1 MVRPWTSYISEATLR
16 VRLTRF
22 RLFLWLSSPSWKSFW
37 FRKWDYLLTVSLFQP
52 RVIQE
57 ANLYYLL
64 ILVRKMKLLLP
75 ATSLSITQN
84 SHPKRIHD
92 FHEKLVISAQA
103 LDTMNKLKKLNG
115 YVRSALNK
123 LLGIRADLVR
133 IDDDWQEWTLISLLM
148 H

>member
-1 MVRPWTSYISEATLR
+1 
-16 VRLTRF
+16 
-22 RLFLWLSSPSWKSFW
+22 
-37 FRKWDYLLTVSLFQP
+37 
-52 RVIQE
+52 
-57 ANLYYLL
+57 
-64 ILVRKMKLLLP
+64 MKLLLP
-75 ATSLSITQN
+75 ATSLSSIQN